1 MSHGVKSNNLFHT
14 LNQRYG
20 QSLIKEVRSL
30 EGKEHKLVRFKQHRV
45 FNLRCLKENVVPKS
59 VKLNFKQFK
68 QLNECKILCK
78 THRQIPNSRVRKTN
92 RTIDKISK
100 DIELLR
106 SNIKTKVSSPH
117 FESITDVIYKSK
129 EKLFKKVK
137 QRQVRKFK
145 HLQESPTHQN
155 TPVPEHISKKWVIN
169 LASKDLSP
177 GEVKLLQR
185 GPKFAVSTPK
195 VPVTEYIAVTKQIC
209 DRLGENTD
217 GVDCSEYYQKTKDL
231 LQDYKGK
238 CASHPNISK
247 MEREAIK
254 TLKEDNTHVV
264 LTADKGVVMDKSS
277 YVDKCMAL
285 LQDTNVYQPCR
296 DLTGQIHRQV
306 QATLRKLKGKH
317 GKDHQWVQLQYKQL
331 LPTGNSS
338 PPARFYGLPK
348 IHKANCPMHPIVSA
362 CGTSTYNLAKYLTKI
377 LKVYIGHS
385 SSFVKDSKDLT
396 DTLQSIKLQDNE
408 ELVSFDV
415 SALFTSIPVNQ
426 ALDVINRLI
435 IQHQTN
441 MDFKYKVGKAWYE
454 VADHLDREDVMALL
468 KVVLNN
474 CVFSFQGKFYK
485 QLHGAA
491 MGSPCSP
498 VVANIYME
506 YFEKRALGP
515 ELPVSFTINTWLR
528 YVDDVLTIVKK
539 GTHDSF
545 LNYLNSIDPNIKFT
559 IEPPN
564 EQGAIPFLDTFPRPS
579 GNKIIT
585 SVYRKP
591 THTDRY
597 LDFNSNH
604 PKSAKRAVVRAL
616 TDRAKM
622 CAHLLNY

>member
-1 MSHGVKSNNLFHT
+1 MGFIPS
-14 LNQRYG
+14 
-20 QSLIKEVRSL
+20 KES
-30 EGKEHKLVRFKQHRV
+30 
-45 FNLRCLKENVVPKS
+45 
-59 VKLNFKQFK
+59 
-68 QLNECKILCK
+68 
-78 THRQIPNSRVRKTN
+78 KTN

-100 DIELLR
+100 DIESLR
-106 SNIKTKVSSPH
+106 SNIKNKVSTPH

-129 EKLFKKVK
+129 EKLFKQVK
-137 QRQVRKFK
+137 QCQVRKFK
-145 HLQESPTHQN
+145 HLQDSPTHRN
-155 TPVPEHISKKWVIN
+155 NPVPEHISKKWVIN
-169 LASKDLSP
+169 LASKDLSS
-177 GEVKLLQR
+177 GEAKLLQR

-195 VPVTEYIAVTKQIC
+195 VPITEYIAVTKQIC
-209 DRLGENTD
+209 DKLGENTK

-231 LQDYKGK
+231 LQDYTRKH
-238 CASHPNISK
+238 AAHPNISK
-247 MEREAIK
+247 MERDAIK
-254 TLKEDNTHVV
+254 TLKEDNTRVV
-264 LTADKGVVMDKSS
+264 LTADKGVAMVVMDKNS
-277 YVDKCMAL
+277 YIDKCMAL
-285 LQDTNVYQPCR
+285 LQDTSVYQPCR

-306 QATLRKLKGKH
+306 QSTLCKLKEKH
-317 GKDHQWVQLQYKQL
+317 RKDHQWAQLKYKQL
-331 LPTGNSS
+331 LPSGNSR

-348 IHKANCPMHPIVSA
+348 IHKANCPMQPIVPA

-385 SSFVKDSKDLT
+385 SSFVKDSKDQT
-396 DTLQSIKLQDNE
+396 DKLQSIRLQDNE

-426 ALDVINRLI
+426 ALEVINQLI
-435 IQHQTN
+435 IQHQTD
-441 MDFKYKVGKAWYE
+441 MEFKSKIGKAWYE

-474 CVFSFQGKFYK
+474 CVFSFQDKFYK
-485 QLHGAA
+485 QLHGTA

-498 VVANIYME
+498 VVANIHME

-515 ELPVSFTINTWLR
+515 ELPISFTINTWLR

-539 GTHDSF
+539 GTRDSL
-545 LNYLNSIDPNIKFT
+545 LNYLNSVDSNIKFT

-564 EQGAIPFLDTFPRPS
+564 EQGAIPFMDTFPRPS
-579 GNKIIT
+579 GNKITT

-616 TDRAKM
+616 TDRAINVCSSPELLAEEM
-622 CAHLLNY
+622 DHLGKVLRYNNYPKWMIDQHGRNF